1 MSMIYL
7 SSKNKPDNFFPIEGE
22 LTVCIGP
29 GSRIMHDCLRIG
41 LNLFRDGWSSKV
53 NELGYAEGRYSFKKI
68 SDLKL
73 QSILDFPSLLGP
85 NRCAFVILHFKEV
98 AYRFGK
104 NVNCR
109 DRILILEA
117 EHPRIIGLLT
127 HRSLPERDYPLTRSL
142 EKIYDQG
149 LRFFLSPDMAI
160 RFSFTLPLHDSTHLQ
175 KLVWRS
181 GWSNL
186 TQSNLP
192 ALQNLT
198 VCEWGSIQ
206 FDPMLEFMRRHN
218 QLAHVQAL
226 FSIGPKEM
234 PYGTAN
240 KFIQHFLSSNLKSL
254 VITVYLAPACY
265 QALLPLR
272 DHPDKQVCFRP
283 LAGASLYHLKVAG
296 FSRPVWPIGEE
307 WPEYNEN
314 PSNEAIPPGYLYH
327 QSKQLMENPVVG
339 PDGFSYEESVAR
351 DIWPANE
358 LHPNPPLK
366 KCIAE
371 YSDKQNCHDP
381 IYTDVM
387 RFTEKLENASDKIEV
402 FKSMC
407 ELLRSPRYTQGF
419 LTMLQSLDEQ
429 ACLDLIDVI
438 DPGFFRVQISLLA
451 PFILDKPDVVGV
463 ALLQKTFQACRWL
476 QEDTCMRETHP
487 KDSTFSEWSR
497 FLSYL
502 GEYAIEK
509 KQYRFLSKLIQI
521 GTDPLS
527 LTDTALAFEDQE
539 ALMVLSHYGVD
550 LLGLKDDCKQRKLF
564 RALEFIQKPQ
574 AGSLEAKIKDLSE
587 KLDLALARLDRLENQ
602 SNIKQDEGPIPIDGQ

>member
-1 MSMIYL
+1 MLKIIGIRSFKMSMIYL

-160 RFSFTLPLHDSTHLQ
+160 RFSFTLPSNDSTHLQ

-327 QSKQLMENPVVG
+327 QSKQ
-339 PDGFSYEESVAR
+339 F
-351 DIWPANE
+351 
-358 LHPNPPLK
+358 
-366 KCIAE
+366 
-371 YSDKQNCHDP
+371 
-381 IYTDVM
+381 YTDVM

-550 LLGLKDDCKQRKLF
+550 LLDLKDDCKQRKLF
-564 RALEFIQKPQ
+564 RTLEFIQKPQ

-602 SNIKQDEGPIPIDGQ
+602 STIKQDEGPIPIDGQ

>member
-160 RFSFTLPLHDSTHLQ
+160 RFSFTLPSNDSTHLQ

-327 QSKQLMENPVVG
+327 QSKQ
-339 PDGFSYEESVAR
+339 F
-351 DIWPANE
+351 
-358 LHPNPPLK
+358 
-366 KCIAE
+366 
-371 YSDKQNCHDP
+371 
-381 IYTDVM
+381 YTDVM

-550 LLGLKDDCKQRKLF
+550 LLDLKDDCKQRKLF
-564 RALEFIQKPQ
+564 RTLEFIQKPQ

>member
-160 RFSFTLPLHDSTHLQ
+160 RFSFTLPSNDSTHLQ

-327 QSKQLMENPVVG
+327 QSKQ
-339 PDGFSYEESVAR
+339 F
-351 DIWPANE
+351 
-358 LHPNPPLK
+358 
-366 KCIAE
+366 
-371 YSDKQNCHDP
+371 
-381 IYTDVM
+381 YTDVM

-550 LLGLKDDCKQRKLF
+550 LLGLKDD
-564 RALEFIQKPQ
+564 
-574 AGSLEAKIKDLSE
+574 
-587 KLDLALARLDRLENQ
+587 
-602 SNIKQDEGPIPIDGQ
+602 

>member
-1 MSMIYL
+1 MLKIIGIRSFKMSMIYL

-160 RFSFTLPLHDSTHLQ
+160 RFSFTLPSNDSTHLQ

-327 QSKQLMENPVVG
+327 QSKQ
-339 PDGFSYEESVAR
+339 F
-351 DIWPANE
+351 
-358 LHPNPPLK
+358 
-366 KCIAE
+366 
-371 YSDKQNCHDP
+371 
-381 IYTDVM
+381 YTDVM

-539 ALMVLSHYGVD
+539 ALMVLSQYGVD
-550 LLGLKDDCKQRKLF
+550 LLDLKDDCKQRKLF
-564 RALEFIQKPQ
+564 RTLEFIQKPQ

-602 SNIKQDEGPIPIDGQ
+602 STIKQDEGPIPIDGQ